1 MAFEMD
7 GISRAKRS
15 DFYGS
20 ENNESNI
27 YGINETC
34 LEIDAK
40 SQNFIDFTREYI
52 HITSRKR
59 KKNRRVGVKAH
70 ILLTVLNRPP

>member
-1 MAFEMD
+1 MSENVMAFEMD
-7 GISRAKRS
+7 GILRAKRS

-40 SQNFIDFTREYI
+40 SRNFIDFTREYI
-52 HITSRKR
+52 RRYRKR
-59 KKNRRVGVKAH
+59 EKKASGC
-70 ILLTVLNRPP
+70 

>member
-40 SQNFIDFTREYI
+40 SQNFIDFAREYI
-52 HITSRKR
+52 RRKR
-59 KKNRRVGVKAH
+59 KKKRW
-70 ILLTVLNRPP
+70 VLKHTFY